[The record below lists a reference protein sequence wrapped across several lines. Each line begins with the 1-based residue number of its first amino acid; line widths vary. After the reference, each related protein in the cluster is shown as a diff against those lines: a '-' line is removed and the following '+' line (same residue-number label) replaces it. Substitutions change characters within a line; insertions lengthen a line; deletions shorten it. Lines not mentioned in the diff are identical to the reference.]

1 MQEFLDI
8 IKSLLTIEKVMIL
21 VKIIVVF
28 FLGLLIK
35 KLLRKTAK
43 KITTSR
49 FTKQTVVLTDTI
61 IKYTINIIVIL
72 IVLSMLG
79 IKINSIL
86 GAAGIAG
93 IAIGF
98 AAQTSISNI
107 ISGFFVLGEQTI
119 KIGDYITVDDKSG
132 TVCEITLLA
141 IKVITPDNHLIRI
154 PNETII
160 KSNLVN
166 STYFDQRR
174 LTVKTQVSYSTDL
187 KRAFEVLKSVPARCS
202 TVLKDPEPLVYYDGF
217 NTSGIDIVLCVWF
230 KNETLFQTKNEVYMT
245 IKKAFDEAGI
255 SIPYNTI
262 DINFN
267 DINLDSKE
275 KEEKEKQKLPEKT
288 SDSF

>member
-1 MQEFLDI
+1 MQEFLDLL
-8 IKSLLTIEKVMIL
+8 KSMLTIEKATIL
-21 VKIIVVF
+21 IKIFVVLI
-28 FLGLLIK
+28 LGLLIK
-35 KLLRKTAK
+35 KVLRKTAK
-43 KITTSR
+43 KITIKR

-61 IKYTINIIVIL
+61 IKYTINIIAIL
-72 IVLSMLG
+72 IILSILG

-141 IKVITPDNHLIRI
+141 IKVVTPDNHLIRI

-166 STYFDQRR
+166 STYYDQRR
-174 LTVKTQVSYSTDL
+174 LTVKTQISYSTDL

-217 NTSGIDIVLCVWF
+217 NSSGIDIVLCVWF
-230 KNETLFQTKNEVYMT
+230 KNETFIQTKNEVYMA

-255 SIPYNTI
+255 SIPFNTI

-267 DINLDSKE
+267 DINKE
-275 KEEKEKQKLPEKT
+275 SEKQEEKGKLPDKLP
-288 SDSF
+288 DSF